1 MDFEDLLHP
10 ADLRLVRYIRLRKA
24 RDEGNN
30 VTIEPHWLGDFQNE
44 VNMPLHDTR
53 IRFGMARQFARH
65 IDLVALAP
73 SKIGGM
79 ETLELAAY
87 FDEDKPRYHLAIFD
101 TGMSKRAEYSFHSIV
116 DPKIGLFALLK
127 DEYGDEI
134 KFTENR

>member
-1 MDFEDLLHP
+1 MGYEELLHP
-10 ADLRLVRYIRLRKA
+10 ADRRLVQYIRLREA
-24 RDEGNN
+24 RDEGKN
-30 VTIEPHWLGDFQNE
+30 VTIEPNWLGDFQNE

-53 IRFGMARQFARH
+53 IRFGMAKQYARH

-79 ETLELAAY
+79 ETLELSAY

-101 TGMSKRAEYSFHSIV
+101 TGMCKRAEYSFHSIV
-116 DPKIGLFALLK
+116 DPKIGLLVLLK

-134 KFTENR
+134 KFTKNR

>member
-1 MDFEDLLHP
+1 MGYEELLHP
-10 ADLRLVRYIRLRKA
+10 ADRRLVQYIRLREA
-24 RDEGNN
+24 RDEGKN
-30 VTIEPHWLGDFQNE
+30 VSIPPYWLGDFQNE

-53 IRFGMARQFARH
+53 IRFGMAKQYARH

-79 ETLELAAY
+79 ETLELSAY

-116 DPKIGLFALLK
+116 NPKTGLFALLK

>member
-1 MDFEDLLHP
+1 MGYEELMHP
-10 ADLRLVRYIRLRKA
+10 ADRRLVQYIRLREA
-24 RDEGNN
+24 RDEGKDA
-30 VTIEPHWLGDFQNE
+30 TIEPNWLGDFQNE
-44 VNMPLHDTR
+44 VNMPLHDIR
-53 IRFGMARQFARH
+53 IRFGMARQYARH

-79 ETLELAAY
+79 ETLELSAY
-87 FDEDKPRYHLAIFD
+87 FDEDRPRYHLAIFD

-116 DPKIGLFALLK
+116 DPKIGLLALLK

>member
-1 MDFEDLLHP
+1 MSSEDLLHP

-30 VTIEPHWLGDFQNE
+30 ITIEPHWLGDFQNE

-53 IRFGMARQFARH
+53 IRFGMAKQYEKH

-79 ETLELAAY
+79 ETLELSAY
-87 FDEDKPRYHLAIFD
+87 FDEDKPHYHLSIFD
-101 TGMSKRAEYSFHSIV
+101 TGMSKRAEYSFNSIV
-116 DPKIGLFALLK
+116 DPKLGIHALLK

-134 KFTENR
+134 KFTGIR